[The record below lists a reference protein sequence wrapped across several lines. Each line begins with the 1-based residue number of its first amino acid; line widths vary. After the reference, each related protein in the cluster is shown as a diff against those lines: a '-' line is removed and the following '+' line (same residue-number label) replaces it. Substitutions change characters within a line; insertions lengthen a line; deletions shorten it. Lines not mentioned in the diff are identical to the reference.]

1 MPGLRDA
8 SLRQL
13 QILASAAETLSFSR
27 TSERLHLTQP
37 AVSMQMKALEDLA
50 RLPLFERVGRK
61 LKLTDAGEE
70 LARHA
75 RDVLRTLDLAD
86 EALASLRG
94 LRGGRIRIAVT
105 STAKYF
111 APRLIAAFQK
121 RHPQIE
127 LKLAIE
133 NREAV
138 VALVAANAV
147 DLAIMGTM
155 SGSDLDAVATPFAD
169 HPLVVVAAPDH
180 PLAHRR
186 SVPLATLARETF
198 LVRERGSGTRAAMER
213 FFAAAGVEPRVGM
226 ELDSNETIKQAV
238 MAGMGLSFISRHT
251 IGLEL
256 AAGALALVH
265 APGLPVIRTWHV
277 VHLAAK
283 RLSPAAEAFKAF
295 VLEEGKAFLK
305 RWPAPTESERAR

>member
-1 MPGLRDA
+1 
-8 SLRQL
+8 
-13 QILASAAETLSFSR
+13 
-27 TSERLHLTQP
+27 
-37 AVSMQMKALEDLA
+37 MQVKALEDLA

-61 LKLTDAGEE
+61 LRLTDAGEE

-86 EALASLRG
+86 EALAALRG
-94 LRGGRIRIAVT
+94 LRGGRIRVAVT

-111 APRLIAAFQK
+111 APRLIALFA
-121 RHPQIE
+121 RNHAGIE
-127 LKLAIE
+127 LKLAVE
-133 NREAV
+133 NRDAV
-138 VALVAANAV
+138 VALLAANAV

-180 PLAHRR
+180 PLAQRR
-186 SVPLATLARETF
+186 SVPLAALAKETF

-213 FFAAAGVEPRVGM
+213 FFAASGLEPRIGM

-238 MAGMGLSFISRHT
+238 MAGLGVAFISRHT
-251 IGLEL
+251 VGLEL

-265 APGLPVIRTWHV
+265 APGLPVMRSWHV

-283 RLSPAAEAFKAF
+283 LLSPAAEAFKGF
-295 VLEEGKAFLK
+295 VLDEGKAFLK
-305 RWPAPTESERAR
+305 GWGVPG

>member
-1 MPGLRDA
+1 MPGLKDA

-50 RLPLFERVGRK
+50 RMPLFERVGRRIA
-61 LKLTDAGEE
+61 LTDAGAE

-86 EALASLRG
+86 EALAALRG
-94 LRGGRIRIAVT
+94 LRGGRIRVAVT

-111 APRLIAAFQK
+111 APRLILLFAR
-121 RHPQIE
+121 RHPEIE
-127 LKLAIE
+127 LKLTVE
-133 NREAV
+133 NRDAV
-138 VALVAANAV
+138 VALVASNAI

-155 SGSDLDAVATPFAD
+155 GGEVEAVATPFAD

>member
-147 DLAIMGTM
+147 DLAIMGTL
-155 SGSDLDAVATPFAD
+155 SGDVDAVVTPFAD

-180 PLAHRR
+180 PLARRR
-186 SVPLATLARETF
+186 SVTLATLAKETF

-213 FFAAAGVEPRVGM
+213 FFAAAGLEPTVGM
-226 ELDSNETIKQAV
+226 ELGSNETIKQAV
-238 MAGMGLSFISRHT
+238 MAGMGVAFISSHT

-256 AAGALALVH
+256 SAGALALVH
-265 APGLPVIRTWHV
+265 APGLPVIRRWHV

-283 RLSPAAEAFKAF
+283 RLSPAAEAFKGF

-305 RWPAPTESERAR
+305 SWPPPQP